1 MMLEAIV
8 QELDAVALCTP
19 NGWEDKEIGSVI
31 ASDMISDILVGDGE
45 DQLLVTSLTSIQMVR
60 TAALIGAVGILLVHR
75 RQVPAA
81 LQEAAQEHEIPL
93 FRSPL
98 AKYDVCVRIGRLEE
112 MGR

>member
-1 MMLEAIV
+1 MKLKAIV
-8 QELDAVALCTP
+8 QELDAVALCAP
-19 NGWEDKEIGSVI
+19 NGWEDQEIGSVI
-31 ASDMISDILVGDGE
+31 ASDMISDILVGEGE
-45 DQLLVTSLTSIQMVR
+45 DQLLVTSLTSLQMVR

-75 RQVPAA
+75 RQAPPA
-81 LQEAAQEHEIPL
+81 LEEAAQEHEIPL